1 MLPMELH
8 GCTYL
13 PESCWSFG
21 VVAVDVGT
29 ELITFLLRGLV
40 NDSDGP
46 EITAAACMI
55 ITMLLSLS

>member
-8 GCTYL
+8 GFTYL

-21 VVAVDVGT
+21 VVTVDVGT
-29 ELITFLLRGLV
+29 ELIIFLLRGLV

-46 EITAAACMI
+46 EITACMI
-55 ITMLLSLS
+55 ITMLLSLLHT